1 MQIVLYIQFT
11 VMNKATPRRQY
22 NTEWER
28 KKRLKLKDSK
38 PGTSAT
44 VPHTLASGDIDI
56 NTELTLEVPDQR
68 DIDTEYDY
76 SASKGNEQHVDSDIN
91 PLPEDC
97 QKIWDDIDNHE
108 TLLSDFE
115 PEEEPR
121 QSLADRMREW
131 VIKDN
136 VKHNAAD
143 GMLKMWRSEGYN
155 ELPMTTRT
163 LLKTC
168 TDYDIK
174 EISGTSYTYM
184 GVKKQLTSQFLR
196 YPTPDR
202 ENAKFIEISLNVDGL
217 PLFKSTKK
225 SVWPILGA
233 IVNMDPKTVFPIAFT
248 YGGSKPQNLDF
259 LHDTI
264 DELKDVLSNGIQ
276 IDTEM
281 YLPVKLKCI
290 VCDAPARTM
299 VKSVK
304 LVSGYYGCDK
314 CEQKGTW
321 DCKVTYPEVDALTL
335 RTDERF
341 REKVNAQHHHSDTP
355 FTNLDIDMIN
365 SFPIDYMHQVLL
377 GVMTRLILLWLRGPR
392 TIKISKGQI
401 SEMNARMISLRK
413 SIPNCFARKPRS
425 FEEIDRWKATEL
437 RQFLLYTGKIVLKG
451 IIPDDQYQHFLVLN
465 VAINLLLGERKRET
479 CYKYVHDL
487 LKYCVFLYF
496 CIFVLK

>member
-1 MQIVLYIQFT
+1 MD
-11 VMNKATPRRQY
+11 KATPRRQY
-22 NTEWER
+22 KTEWER

-233 IVNMDPKTVFPIAFT
+233 IVNMDPKTVFP
-248 YGGSKPQNLDF
+248 
-259 LHDTI
+259 
-264 DELKDVLSNGIQ
+264 
-276 IDTEM
+276 
-281 YLPVKLKCI
+281 
-290 VCDAPARTM
+290 
-299 VKSVK
+299 
-304 LVSGYYGCDK
+304 SGYYGCDK

-377 GVMTRLILLWLRGPR
+377 GVMTRLILLWLRGLR

-425 FEEIDRWKATEL
+425 FDEIDRWKATEL